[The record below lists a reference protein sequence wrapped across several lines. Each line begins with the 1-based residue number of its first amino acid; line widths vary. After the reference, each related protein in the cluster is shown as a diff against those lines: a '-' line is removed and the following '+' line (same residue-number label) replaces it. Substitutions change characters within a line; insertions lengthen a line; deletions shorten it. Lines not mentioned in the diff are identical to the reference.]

1 MQVPTNVARAAIA
14 AQGDYD
20 EHCKRLL
27 ADRQVIARVLAGTLD
42 EFAGVP
48 VELVQAELIEGEPT
62 LDAPMGRDDPGRP
75 LLLVDEDAV
84 VGEGLVRFDV
94 RARVRVPAD
103 DDEPRLM
110 ELDVEPQGRMPAGYP
125 LLSRALY
132 YCARM
137 ISQQGAGVVAG
148 SDYGQLRKVVSV
160 WVCLDPLAAN
170 RATVTAFGVE
180 ARDVVGDGIYNR
192 SDYDK
197 LEVVVIGLGPGARE
211 AGGVVGMLATLL
223 AKDVT
228 PEKKLEELHNK
239 YGIMIT
245 EDIETGVRGM
255 GGMGQAIYE
264 DGRERGSLERL
275 VACVRGA
282 METFGASAETALAAF
297 GVPREEWPAV
307 IARLD
312 PPAR

>member
-1 MQVPTNVARAAIA
+1 M
-14 AQGDYD
+14 
-20 EHCKRLL
+20 
-27 ADRQVIARVLAGTLD
+27 IAR
-42 EFAGVP
+42 
-48 VELVQAELIEGEPT
+48 
-62 LDAPMGRDDPGRP
+62 
-75 LLLVDEDAV
+75 
-84 VGEGLVRFDV
+84 
-94 RARVRVPAD
+94 
-103 DDEPRLM
+103 
-110 ELDVEPQGRMPAGYP
+110 
-125 LLSRALY
+125 
-132 YCARM
+132 
-137 ISQQGAGVVAG
+137 QGAGVVAG

-245 EDIETGVRGM
+245 EDIEAGVRGM

-264 DGRERGSLERL
+264 DGVRQGEARGSLERL
-275 VACVRGA
+275 VSDVRGA
-282 METFGASAETALAAF
+282 IDAFGATAETALAAF